1 MKKAFIYSLA
11 ISLIMLSSV
20 GAETPKKEEAK
31 STSTEES
38 SKLATKQIDQEITE
52 LKEAI
57 EGMRTAIGKGDRA
70 TFKLYR
76 SQAKSALAQ
85 LEKLAGEEVAT
96 DSKTAGKMQPSP
108 SATAI
113 LEATATPT
121 PEATATPSATPE
133 STPTPSATPTPK

>member
-11 ISLIMLSSV
+11 ISLIMLGSSV

-108 SATAI
+108 SATAT

-121 PEATATPSATPE
+121 PEATATPE
-133 STPTPSATPTPK
+133 STPTPSATQIPK

>member
-31 STSTEES
+31 STPTEES

-108 SATAI
+108 SATAT
-113 LEATATPT
+113 LEATATATPT
-121 PEATATPSATPE
+121 PEATATPE